1 MELKIK
7 KFIRLHLGSL
17 NLYQKRDNET
27 KLVSI
32 ISSWIVYIVCI
43 GVDKIVKLYFH
54 IYMFNTL
61 I

>member
-17 NLYQKRDNET
+17 DLYQKRDNET

-32 ISSWIVYIVCI
+32 ISS
-43 GVDKIVKLYFH
+43 
-54 IYMFNTL
+54 
-61 I
+61 